1 VTGSADWVR
10 WHDDYDDP
18 ESNLSRR
25 LRIVQTRIREWLS
38 APDDRDRHILSMCAG
53 QGRDVL
59 PVVAESR
66 ATGLQLTLVEY
77 DASNVQRAQDSARAL
92 GVDVDIRR
100 ADAGAA
106 RTYAGLPRADLLLAC
121 GIFGNIG
128 DGDIH
133 RTVQALPQL
142 CNQAATVVWT
152 RSRRAPDLT
161 TDIRAWFT
169 QAGFAELSFDAP
181 DDALFSVGTC
191 RLLAEPQP
199 LAEDRRWFTFL
210 R

>member
-1 VTGSADWVR
+1 MTGSADWVR

-18 ESNLSRR
+18 HSDLSRR

-38 APDDRDRHILSMCAG
+38 APTGQGRHIVSMCAG

-59 PVVAESR
+59 PVVAEAR

-77 DASNVQRAQDSARAL
+77 DASNAQQAQTSARAL
-92 GVDVDIRR
+92 GVDIDVRR

-106 RTYAGLPRADLLLAC
+106 CTYADLPRADLLLAC
-121 GIFGNIG
+121 GIFGNI
-128 DGDIH
+128 DDADIH
-133 RTVQALPQL
+133 RTVEALPQL
-142 CNQAATVVWT
+142 CNEAATVVWT

-161 TDIRAWFT
+161 NDIRAWFT
-169 QAGFAELSFDAP
+169 EAGFAERSFDAP

-191 RLLAEPQP
+191 RLLAETRP
-199 LAEDRRWFTFL
+199 LADDRRWFTFL